1 MNGWYSTDKRM
12 NFIKFVVR
20 KRLPEC
26 LPSVINVFLNTGK
39 EIGGRSM
46 ILTCRGVQQEHP
58 ASQSLTPAADELVRE
73 CHLLAMFETLALS
86 RHIQTITDITGV

>member
-1 MNGWYSTDKRM
+1 
-12 NFIKFVVR
+12 
-20 KRLPEC
+20 
-26 LPSVINVFLNTGK
+26 
-39 EIGGRSM
+39 M

-86 RHIQTITDITGV
+86 RHIQTITDITGVQHRNIENVVYLIWVPGHAGVEGNEWADQVAKQEGI